1 MIRTVTID
9 GRRYSK
15 VLKQN
20 GTGTYRVERQ
30 RASGPFWACLNPVWH
45 RAMVERIERALGG
58 KP

>member
-9 GRRYSK
+9 GKRYSK

-20 GTGTYRVERQ
+20 GMGTYRVERL
-30 RASGPFWACLNPVWH
+30 RRGDLHWTCLNPVRH
-45 RAMVERIERALGG
+45 RAAIERIERALGG